1 MASRGIHTK
10 RQLVITLL
18 ITLLALSR
26 GPVYAEWVPVASND
40 ERGVTTY
47 VDPDTIRLKGYLVKV
62 WTLFDWKSI
71 QAASGDS
78 YLSSKEQ
85 IQFDCAE
92 ERVRLLAFSLFSD
105 NMGSGNVVHTDS
117 YETKWELIQ
126 PRSINRVMW
135 KFACT
140 KQ

>member
-1 MASRGIHTK
+1 MNHQQEKSAARA
-10 RQLVITLL
+10 LVMCACHVRIC
-18 ITLLALSR
+18 
-26 GPVYAEWVPVASND
+26 VC
-40 ERGVTTY
+40 
-47 VDPDTIRLKGYLVKV
+47 
-62 WTLFDWKSI
+62 
-71 QAASGDS
+71 AAGNL

-92 ERVRLLAFSLFSD
+92 ERVRLLALSLFSG